1 MQTAHVQ
8 GQPVPLG
15 ASYTGLSGR
24 IQIGIRPEYCD
35 LTSGDGLPITIRRIE
50 DVGRHRIIR
59 GEVAGAVVNVIS
71 PEGAEIG
78 ADMTRVRFAPER
90 VNVYRDDWRVQ
101 GGPV

>member
-1 MQTAHVQ
+1 M
-8 GQPVPLG
+8 PLG
-15 ASYTGLSGR
+15 ATYSGLTGQ

-35 LTSGDGLPITIRRIE
+35 LAADEGLPITIRRVE

-59 GEVAGAVVNVIS
+59 GEVAGSVVNVIA
-71 PEGAEIG
+71 PEGASIP

-90 VNVYRDDWRVQ
+90 VNVYADDWRVQ